1 MLDELT
7 LDDFAPHVGE
17 RFDLVSEGTR
27 IASELAWARAV
38 GEAPPPGSDRR
49 WTFSLVFRTAAEV
62 RLPQRIY
69 GVVHPRLGRLDLF
82 LVPIRPEG
90 PGNLYEAVF
99 N

>member
-17 RFDLVSEGTR
+17 RFDLVADGAR
-27 IASELAWARAV
+27 LDAVLAWARAV
-38 GEAPPPGSDRR
+38 GPAPPPGSGRR
-49 WTFSLVFRTAAEV
+49 WTFSLAFRTASEV

-69 GVVHPRLGRLDLF
+69 GVVHPRLGRIDLF